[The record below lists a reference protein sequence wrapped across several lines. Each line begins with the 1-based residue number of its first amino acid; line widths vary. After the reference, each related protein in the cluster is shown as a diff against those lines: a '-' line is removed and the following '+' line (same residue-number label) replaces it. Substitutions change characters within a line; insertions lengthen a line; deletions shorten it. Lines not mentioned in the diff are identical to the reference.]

1 MKELKLILAD
11 GTTVDLMEFV
21 LPMHVVMLCETKE
34 DVLSLWDQLKD
45 ENLTEIKIVEGEET
59 LFTIL
64 NAGVTSQQ
72 SIINTDGT
80 ITAHFYLDG
89 ERMAL
94 ADPEY
99 AAAGKILLGEEE

>member
-1 MKELKLILAD
+1 MKELKMILAD
-11 GTTVDLMEFV
+11 GATVDLVEFI
-21 LPMHVVMLCETKE
+21 LPMHIVAVCKTNE
-34 DVLSLWDQLKD
+34 DVLTLWNQLKP
-45 ENLTEIKIVEGEET
+45 ENLTEIKIKEGEET

-64 NAGVTSQQ
+64 NAGVTCQQ
-72 SIINTDGT
+72 SIINADDT

-99 AAAGKILLGEEE
+99 EAAAKILLGEEV